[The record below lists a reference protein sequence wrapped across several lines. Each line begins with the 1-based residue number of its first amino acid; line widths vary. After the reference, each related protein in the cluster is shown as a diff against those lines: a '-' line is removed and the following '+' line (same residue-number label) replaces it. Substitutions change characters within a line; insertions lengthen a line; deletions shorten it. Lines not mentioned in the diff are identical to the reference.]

1 MPIRDIL
8 ALSISILGEII
19 GYIILI
25 RCILSFLPIRNN
37 VFVNAIYNLSEPI
50 LAPARKLINTI
61 FKRQMMVDFSPI
73 LVFVLMDYVIIP
85 FLVRFIYFIF
95 K

>member
-1 MPIRDIL
+1 MPIKEIL

-25 RCILSFLPIRNN
+25 RCILSFLPIRGNA
-37 VFVNAIYNLSEPI
+37 FVNAIYNLSEPI
-50 LAPARKLINTI
+50 LSPARKLINTL
-61 FKRQMMVDFSPI
+61 FRRQMMVDFSPI
-73 LVFVLMDYVIIP
+73 VVFILMDYFIIP
-85 FLVRFIYFIF
+85 FIIRFIYFIF